1 MKPLHMFAQTFVY
14 YFAIS
19 ILLIL
24 FKLLFG
30 FWQVEMKDVRDAK
43 FIESLI
49 SQNDMRAFVC
59 SNRDDLK
66 LFLAEVHLHVY
77 NIN

>member
-1 MKPLHMFAQTFVY
+1 
-14 YFAIS
+14 
-19 ILLIL
+19 
-24 FKLLFG
+24 
-30 FWQVEMKDVRDAK
+30 MKDVKDAK

-66 LFLAEVHLHVY
+66 LFLDEVQVY
-77 NIN
+77 MYVCNVIIDILYIEDYST

>member
-1 MKPLHMFAQTFVY
+1 
-14 YFAIS
+14 
-19 ILLIL
+19 
-24 FKLLFG
+24 
-30 FWQVEMKDVRDAK
+30 MKDVKDAK

-66 LFLAEVHLHVY
+66 FFLDEVQVHVCNVIIDILFIEDYLKALYNSLHL
-77 NIN
+77 

>member
-1 MKPLHMFAQTFVY
+1 
-14 YFAIS
+14 
-19 ILLIL
+19 
-24 FKLLFG
+24 
-30 FWQVEMKDVRDAK
+30 MKDVKDAK

-66 LFLAEVHLHVY
+66 LFLDEVQVHVCNVIIDILFIEVY
-77 NIN
+77 LKVLCNWVPL

>member
-1 MKPLHMFAQTFVY
+1 MCAYVFCP
-14 YFAIS
+14 
-19 ILLIL
+19 
-24 FKLLFG
+24 
-30 FWQVEMKDVRDAK
+30 WQVEMKDVKDAK

-66 LFLAEVHLHVY
+66 LFLDEVQVY
-77 NIN
+77 VCNVIIDIYIEDNLKVLYNWVPL

>member
-1 MKPLHMFAQTFVY
+1 
-14 YFAIS
+14 
-19 ILLIL
+19 
-24 FKLLFG
+24 
-30 FWQVEMKDVRDAK
+30 MKDVRDAK

>member
-1 MKPLHMFAQTFVY
+1 MCAYVFCP
-14 YFAIS
+14 
-19 ILLIL
+19 
-24 FKLLFG
+24 
-30 FWQVEMKDVRDAK
+30 WQVEMKDVKDAK

-66 LFLAEVHLHVY
+66 LFLDEVQVY
-77 NIN
+77 MYVCNVIIDILYIEDYST